1 MTILYLEDDAAIA
14 AAVRDFLAEK
24 GWRTLWCPTLAEAR
38 RALTER
44 LPDLVLLDWNLPDG
58 EGTAFCRALRSRS
71 PQLPILML
79 TVRSDTKDILDGFA
93 CGADDYVVKPFDRE
107 VLFSRMQALL
117 RRSGQQG
124 GPVLQCGGIALDE
137 SRQAVTCRGR
147 PVSLGFLEYQLLRL
161 LLKNKGRTVTR
172 QQLLAELWD
181 HNGRFVNDNT
191 LTVTMKR
198 LREKLGQPRCLK
210 TVRSFGYRMEE
221 DAP

>member
-1 MTILYLEDDAAIA
+1 MKILLVEDDTAIA
-14 AAVRDFLAEK
+14 GALTTFLTQK
-24 GWRTLWCPTLAEAR
+24 GCRVTVCPTLSGAR
-38 RALTER
+38 DRLATD
-44 LPDLVLLDWNLPDG
+44 LPDVALLDWNLPDG

-93 CGADDYVVKPFDRE
+93 CGADDYVAKPFDRE